1 MSAITAP
8 SVTNIDGRTSTWVL
22 ARIEAKRYARHPLF
36 LIGVALCT
44 LASAGKHGPEE
55 LDYHVIPSFFIGV
68 LGIIVAARLTASTD
82 RSAPVVDAAPVSDTA
97 RTAAMCLACA
107 VPTAAGLL
115 IVLMHRLFV
124 LADPVPDWLYGTYG
138 PADRLFITVIVPV
151 IACAGGPLLGVAVA
165 RWLRFP
171 GAALLAVIAV
181 LFWSNITAYAP
192 AQMSLLVR
200 SGSMDSSALFARVL
214 HMFTPYTAFASGN
227 GDGEHASTVMTS
239 FTGSPGWFALWT
251 LALCGLAAVA
261 ALWRTAE
268 GEARR
273 SVGRAFVVLAAI
285 AVVALVLSVVTGNQT
300 EFKTTRDGTVAVA
313 LGSPGR

>member
-1 MSAITAP
+1 MSAIAAP
-8 SVTNIDGRTSTWVL
+8 SVTTVKGRLTSTWVL

-36 LIGVALCT
+36 LIGAALCT
-44 LASAGKHGPEE
+44 LASAGRHGPEE

-68 LGIIVAARLTASTD
+68 LGIIVAARLASSTD
-82 RSAPVVDAAPVSDTA
+82 RSAQVVDAAPVSDTA

-107 VPTAAGLL
+107 LPTFAGLL
-115 IVLMHRLFV
+115 IVVMHRLFV
-124 LADPVPDWLYGTYG
+124 LADPVPESLYGTYG
-138 PADRLFITVIVPV
+138 PTDRLFITVIVPV

-192 AQMSLLVR
+192 AQMSSLVR
-200 SGSMDSSALFARVL
+200 SGMDSSSLIARFL

-227 GDGEHASTVMTS
+227 GDGEHATTVMTS

-261 ALWRTAE
+261 ALWRIAE
-268 GEARR
+268 AHARR
-273 SVGRAFVVLAAI
+273 SIGRAFVVLAAI
-285 AVVALVLSVVTGNQT
+285 AVAALVLSVVTGNQT